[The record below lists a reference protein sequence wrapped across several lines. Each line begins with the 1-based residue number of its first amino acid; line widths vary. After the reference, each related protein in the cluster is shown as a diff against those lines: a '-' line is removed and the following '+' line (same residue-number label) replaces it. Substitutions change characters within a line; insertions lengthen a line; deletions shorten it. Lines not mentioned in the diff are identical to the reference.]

1 MKLLLVE
8 KMVIS
13 VIFIILLVYLMSGE
27 LGFPSLGM
35 NFVSLFMEI
44 IEDQGVALVTG
55 RVGAVV
61 LILSLSLI
69 YMILIDQL

>member
-69 YMILIDQL
+69 